1 MGAAYHGKFA
11 GSFGIGSFSL
21 YATKNLNTGEGGVIT
36 TNDDAI
42 ADRLRL
48 LRNQF
53 DMTRNA
59 FVLHR
64 KVLAVLEYQQ
74 DEHSLNR

>member
-1 MGAAYHGKFA
+1 MRKPSKLRNHLLMPLGKIQI
-11 GSFGIGSFSL
+11 IG
-21 YATKNLNTGEGGVIT
+21 KQCPIT
-36 TNDDAI
+36 
-42 ADRLRL
+42 LRL